1 MDRFLELFKV
11 IKEYSKDYVLENTG
25 LKVLALLITS
35 VIWLSVASRPVSR
48 VTIRDVPIELRN
60 LSISPKLTISK
71 YDTLSANVF
80 LTGSVDAL
88 DAIRTSELI
97 IYADFENVEPG
108 VRVIPLQIDASRLP
122 SGVRDQGVEPRS
134 IRVTVEHEVVREVQ
148 VKPRF
153 DGEPPEGFEI
163 ISQQIEPANI
173 RIQGA
178 ASLVRDIT
186 EVSTETVS
194 LNDRREPF
202 SLQVAIDITSPN
214 VSISD
219 KDQIKVQLTVN
230 IGEVRRERV
239 FDRVPVTLINASP
252 TAQALPKF
260 VRVTVFGARSAVE
273 AMKPEDITVE
283 VDVSGDEGRLEP
295 RGRVSDDYANR
306 VEIRAIE
313 PKTIRIR

>member
-60 LSISPKLTISK
+60 LSLSPRLTISK

-88 DAIRTSELI
+88 DSIRTSEII

-108 VRVIPLQIDASRLP
+108 VRVIPLQIDSQPLP
-122 SGVRDQGVEPRS
+122 SGVREQGIEPRS
-134 IRVTVEHEVVREVQ
+134 IRVTVEPEEVREVQ

-163 ISQQIEPANI
+163 ISQQIAPSSI

-202 SLQVAIDITSPN
+202 NLQVAIDITSPN

-219 KDQIKVQLTVN
+219 RDQSKVQLTVN
-230 IGEVRRERV
+230 IGEVRREKV
-239 FDRVPVTLINASP
+239 FDRVPVTLINATS
-252 TAQALPKF
+252 QVVPKF

-283 VDVSGDEGRLEP
+283 VDASGDHGKLEP
-295 RGRVSDDYANR
+295 RVRVSDEYASR
-306 VEIRAIE
+306 VEIRAVE
-313 PKTIRIR
+313 PATIRIK

>member
-11 IKEYSKDYVLENTG
+11 MKDYSKDYVLENTG

-48 VTIRDVPIELRN
+48 VTIRDVPVELRN
-60 LSISPKLTISK
+60 LPLSPKLTISK

-88 DAIRTSELI
+88 DSIRTSELI
-97 IYADFENVEPG
+97 VYADLENAEPG
-108 VRVIPLQIDASRLP
+108 VRVIPLQIDTGRLP
-122 SGVRDQGVEPRS
+122 SGVRDQGIEPRT

-163 ISQQIEPANI
+163 IGQQIEPSSI

-178 ASLVRDIT
+178 ESFVRDIT

-219 KDQIKVQLTVN
+219 NDQSKVQLTVN
-230 IGEVRRERV
+230 IGEVRKEKV
-239 FDRVPVTLINASP
+239 FDRVPVTLINAPS
-252 TAQALPKF
+252 TAQPAPKF

-273 AMKPEDITVE
+273 AMKPEDIVVE
-283 VDVSGDEGRLEP
+283 VDASGDQSKLEP
-295 RGRVSDDYANR
+295 RGRVSDDYASR

-313 PKTIRIR
+313 PETIRIK

>member
-48 VTIRDVPIELRN
+48 VTIRDVPVELRD

-88 DAIRTSELI
+88 DSIRTSEI
-97 IYADFENVEPG
+97 IVYADFENVEPG
-108 VRVIPLQIDASRLP
+108 VRVIPLQIDTSRLP
-122 SGVRDQGVEPRS
+122 SGVREQGIEPRS

-163 ISQQIEPANI
+163 ISQQIVPSSV

-178 ASLVRDIT
+178 ESFVRDIT

-219 KDQIKVQLTVN
+219 KDQSKVQLTVN
-230 IGEVRRERV
+230 IGEVRREKV
-239 FDRVPVTLINASP
+239 FDRVPVTLINASA
-252 TAQALPKF
+252 TAQAIPKF

-273 AMKPEDITVE
+273 AMKPEDITIE
-283 VDVSGDEGRLEP
+283 VDASGDQARLEP
-295 RGRVSDDYANR
+295 RGRVSDEYANR

-313 PKTIRIR
+313 PELIRIK

>member
-11 IKEYSKDYVLENTG
+11 MKEYSKDYVLENTG

-134 IRVTVEHEVVREVQ
+134 IRVTVEQEVVREVQ

-252 TAQALPKF
+252 TSQALPKF

-283 VDVSGDEGRLEP
+283 VDASGDQGRLEP

-306 VEIRAIE
+306 VEIRAID

>member
-88 DAIRTSELI
+88 DSIRTSELI

-108 VRVIPLQIDASRLP
+108 VRVIPLQIDSSRLP
-122 SGVRDQGVEPRS
+122 SGVRDQGLEPRS

-163 ISQQIEPANI
+163 INQQIVPSSI

-194 LNDRREPF
+194 LNDHREPF

-214 VSISD
+214 VSISE
-219 KDQIKVQLTVN
+219 KDQSKVQLTVN
-230 IGEVRRERV
+230 IGEVRREKV
-239 FDRVPVTLINASP
+239 FDRVPVTLINAP
-252 TAQALPKF
+252 ATAQALPKF

-283 VDVSGDEGRLEP
+283 VYVSGDQGKLEP
-295 RGRVSDDYANR
+295 KGRVSDEYSNR

-313 PKTIRIR
+313 PKTIRVK